1 MCPRP
6 APRTRLAKT
15 QWVHHEPV
23 AMNQL
28 LPFEWVLATR
38 FLREGLLQTLFIVS
52 GVALGVSVIV
62 FMSALLTGLQG
73 SIFKTLLDY
82 QAQIVISPPDEAP
95 RILRRGDGT
104 ELATLVQPRA
114 QRPRSI
120 DQWQKVRDVTLA
132 IPGVLVVAPVV
143 DGAAFILRGDGNTGI
158 SMRGIEP
165 ESYLRLIALKEKMIA
180 GSAELGSADIVIG
193 SKLATDLGVS
203 TGDKLTLQAASG
215 TSVVLFVS
223 GIFDFGNQGQN
234 TGSVYVALRTAQSLL
249 ALPGS
254 VTSLQLKVAAPFDA
268 EALARQ
274 IEAQPGIKVESWI
287 ETNAE
292 FFKALSGQT
301 MSFFVIRLFVGLTAA
316 LGIASVLVVSV
327 VQKSKEIGILRATGT
342 TRSQILGVFLL
353 QGAILG
359 LLGSL
364 FGSIMGWLFI
374 GAWRGFAVND
384 EGVPFFVLAAGPSL
398 YLAVAAGATVVG
410 TLSALFPA
418 QRAARLDPAV
428 AIRG

>member
-1 MCPRP
+1 MS
-6 APRTRLAKT
+6 
-15 QWVHHEPV
+15 H
-23 AMNQL
+23 L
-28 LPFEWVLATR
+28 LPFEWILATR
-38 FLREGLLQTLFIVS
+38 FLREGLLQTLFIIS

-73 SIFKTLLDY
+73 SIFKTLLDF
-82 QAQIVISPPDEAP
+82 QAQIVISAPDEAP
-95 RILRRGDGT
+95 RILRSVGR
-104 ELATLVQPRA
+104 EEIAALVQPRT
-114 QRPRSI
+114 QRPRSL
-120 DQWQKVRDVTLA
+120 DQWQKVREITLA
-132 IPGVLVVAPVV
+132 IPGVLVVSPVV
-143 DGAAFILRGDGNTGI
+143 EGAAFIVRGDANTGVA
-158 SMRGIEP
+158 MRGIEP
-165 ESYLRLIALKEKMIA
+165 ESYLRLIALAEKMIA
-180 GSAELGSADIVIG
+180 GSANLGSADIVIG
-193 SKLATDLGVS
+193 KKLAKDLGVW

-215 TSVVLFVS
+215 VSVVLFVS
-223 GIFDFGNQGQN
+223 GVFDFGNQGQN
-234 TGSVYVALRTAQSLL
+234 AGSVYVALRTAQSLL
-249 ALPGS
+249 GLTGS
-254 VTSLQLKVAAPFDA
+254 VTSLQLKVTMPFEA
-268 EALARQ
+268 EALAQQ
-274 IEAQPGIKVESWI
+274 IEAQPNIKVESWI

-342 TRSQILGVFLL
+342 TRGQILGVFLM

-364 FGSIMGWLFI
+364 FGSVMGWLFLI
-374 GAWRGFAVND
+374 AWRGFAIND
-384 EGVPFFVLAAGPSL
+384 EGVPFFTLEAGPTL
-398 YLAVAAGATVVG
+398 YLYVALGATLVG

>member
-1 MCPRP
+1 
-6 APRTRLAKT
+6 
-15 QWVHHEPV
+15 
-23 AMNQL
+23 MNQL

-38 FLREGLLQTLFIVS
+38 FLREGLLQTLFIIS

-62 FMSALLTGLQG
+62 FMSALLTGLQS

-95 RILRRGDGT
+95 RPLRRG
-104 ELATLVQPRA
+104 EAAEFATLVQTRA
-114 QRPRSI
+114 QRPRSV
-120 DQWQKVRDVTLA
+120 DQWQKVRDVTQA

-143 DGAAFILRGDGNTGI
+143 DGAAFILRGDANTGV

-165 ESYLRLIALKEKMIA
+165 DSYLRLIALKEKIIA
-180 GSAELGSADIVIG
+180 GKAELGSTDIVIG
-193 SKLATDLGVS
+193 SKLAADLGVS
-203 TGDKLTLQAASG
+203 TGDELTIQAASG
-215 TSVVLFVS
+215 VSSVLFVS

-249 ALPGS
+249 GLPGS

-268 EALARQ
+268 EALAQQ

-287 ETNAE
+287 KTNAE

-364 FGSIMGWLFI
+364 FGSIMGWLFLI
-374 GAWRGFAVND
+374 AWRGFAIND
-384 EGVPFFVLAAGPSL
+384 EGVPFFTLEAGPSL
-398 YLAVAAGATVVG
+398 YLIVALGATVVG

>member
-1 MCPRP
+1 MSR
-6 APRTRLAKT
+6 
-15 QWVHHEPV
+15 
-23 AMNQL
+23 L
-28 LPFEWVLATR
+28 LPFEWILATR
-38 FLREGLLQTLFIVS
+38 FLREGLLQTLFIIS

-62 FMSALLTGLQG
+62 FMSALLTGLQS
-73 SIFKTLLDY
+73 SIFSTLLDF

-95 RILRRGDGT
+95 RRLRLGNGT
-104 ELATLVQPRA
+104 EFATLVQPRT
-114 QRPRSI
+114 QRPRSL

-143 DGAAFILRGDGNTGI
+143 EGAAFILRGDANTGVA
-158 SMRGIEP
+158 MRGIEP
-165 ESYLRLIALKEKMIA
+165 ESYLRLIALQEKMIA
-180 GSAELGSADIVIG
+180 GSASLGSADIVIG
-193 SKLATDLGVS
+193 KKLAKDLGVWA
-203 TGDKLTLQAASG
+203 GDKLTLQAASG
-215 TSVVLFVS
+215 VSSVLFVS

-249 ALPGS
+249 ALPGG
-254 VTSLQLKVAAPFDA
+254 VTSLQIKVAAPFDA
-268 EALARQ
+268 EALALQ
-274 IEAQPGIKVESWI
+274 IEAQPDIKVESWI

-342 TRSQILGVFLL
+342 TRGQILGVFLV

-364 FGSIMGWLFI
+364 FGSVMGWLFLV
-374 GAWRGFAVND
+374 AWRGYAIND
-384 EGVPFFVLAAGPSL
+384 EGVPFFTLEAGPML
-398 YLAVAAGATVVG
+398 YLYVAAGATVVG

>member
-1 MCPRP
+1 
-6 APRTRLAKT
+6 
-15 QWVHHEPV
+15 
-23 AMNQL
+23 MNQL

-38 FLREGLLQTLFIVS
+38 FLREGLLQTLFIIS

-95 RILRRGDGT
+95 RRLRRGEGT
-104 ELATLVQPRA
+104 EFAALVQPRA

-143 DGAAFILRGDGNTGI
+143 DGAAFILRGDANTGVA
-158 SMRGIEP
+158 MRGIEP
-165 ESYLRLIALKEKMIA
+165 ESYLRLIALKEKMISGKA
-180 GSAELGSADIVIG
+180 DLGSTDIVIG
-193 SKLATDLGVS
+193 SKLAKDLGVS
-203 TGDKLTLQAASG
+203 TGDKLTIQAASG
-215 TSVVLFVS
+215 VSSVLFVS

-234 TGSVYVALRTAQSLL
+234 TSSVYVALRTAQSLL

-268 EALARQ
+268 EALAQQ

-287 ETNAE
+287 KTNAE

-342 TRSQILGVFLL
+342 TRGQILGVFLL
-353 QGAILG
+353 QGAMLG

-364 FGSIMGWLFI
+364 FGSLMGWLFLI
-374 GAWRGFAVND
+374 AWRGFAVND
-384 EGVPFFVLAAGPSL
+384 EGVPFFTLEAGPGL
-398 YLAVAAGATVVG
+398 YLIVAAGATMVG